1 MPQVSLYLDD
11 DTMRA
16 VRKKAALANESLS
29 KYVADLIRS
38 DASSGWPRG
47 YWDLFGSVA
56 DETFCE
62 PDELSFAADGMRG
75 AL

>member
-11 DTMRA
+11 DTMQV

-38 DASSGWPRG
+38 DASGGWPKG
-47 YWDLFGSVA
+47 YWKLFGSIDDA
-56 DETFCE
+56 AFGE
-62 PDELSFAADGMRG
+62 PEELSFALDGKRS